1 MSTVFPQEKLLSAV
15 DADVPAAAFETQ
27 LASPTNLMNRSVWLN
42 QLIALF
48 LLIPGLPI
56 IGLLMLITKLSSKG
70 PGIYSQQRVG
80 HRGRLFTVY
89 KIRTMRA
96 DAEAKTG
103 PVWCTKRDP
112 RVTRVGALF
121 RKLHLDEFPQLF
133 NVVQGDMVF
142 VGPRPERPEF
152 TEYLIREIPAYVDRL
167 AARPGITGLAQIL
180 LPPDSDVDGVRRKL
194 AVDLHYIK
202 HAGWLLDLRIVL
214 CTSLRLL
221 GLSGTTAAGFM
232 GLRFSKEMLRGIAPH
247 AAGGRAKLA
256 AAQETVTA
264 ANGKTVIIDS
274 QHPAKK
280 AAPGG
285 RGKTIPSGRP
295 LPVSATPA
303 NDFA

>member
-15 DADVPAAAFETQ
+15 DADAPVAAFETQ
-27 LASPTNLMNRSVWLN
+27 LPSPGNLLNRSVWLN
-42 QLIALF
+42 QLIAFF

-80 HRGRLFTVY
+80 HRGSIFTVY

-112 RVTRVGALF
+112 RVTRVGAIF

-133 NVVQGDMVF
+133 NVLQGDMVF

-152 TEYLIREIPAYVDRL
+152 TQYLIREIPAYVDRL

-180 LPPDSDVDGVRRKL
+180 LPPDSDVEGVRRKL

-202 HAGWLLDLRIVL
+202 HAAWLLDLRIVL

-232 GLRFSKEMLRGIAPH
+232 GLRFSKQMLHGIAPH
-247 AAGGRAKLA
+247 TAKQKVA
-256 AAQETVTA
+256 QEVAQETVTA
-264 ANGKTVIIDS
+264 ASGKTVIIEG
-274 QHPAKK
+274 QHQTKK
-280 AAPGG
+280 AATAP
-285 RGKTIPSGRP
+285 RAQTIPNGRP
-295 LPVSATPA
+295 LPLSATHA